1 MLFDFE
7 IVILLFKK
15 KKVNQFSP
23 LSTNQPNPIQPA
35 QPNNKKKMAALFSF
49 PDDFFPKVIFTLNE
63 SVEDQVPIISHQTK
77 VSLYAYFPTSPPRGD
92 KREKEMEK
100 DKEEEEAAAAIE
112 RINVR
117 EKKVQELLS
126 LSFSKLFQA
135 ISLYE
140 QVRSTHGHEINGKKK
155 ILLLDMPLERQFACQ
170 APDYRS
176 ICTPDS
182 AYLDTFNISNGH
194 VKFIYLHSNGSLYA
208 VYKTPTSIHVDLMQ
222 DLDDYLAEKSGVA
235 EKSGDRVISLLPPVS
250 PTSRTSR
257 DLVTIFL

>member
-1 MLFDFE
+1 M
-7 IVILLFKK
+7 
-15 KKVNQFSP
+15 S
-23 LSTNQPNPIQPA
+23 
-35 QPNNKKKMAALFSF
+35 AASLFSF

-63 SVEDQVPIISHQTK
+63 LVEDQVPIISHQTK
-77 VSLYAYFPTSPPRGD
+77 VSLYAYFPASSPR
-92 KREKEMEK
+92 
-100 DKEEEEAAAAIE
+100 EEEEEETVAAAAAIE

-140 QVRSTHGHEINGKKK
+140 QVRSTHGHHCSGEKN

-176 ICTPDS
+176 ICTPES

-222 DLDDYLAEKSGVA
+222 DLDDYLAEKSG
-235 EKSGDRVISLLPPVS
+235 DRVTMHLPLPP
-250 PTSRTSR
+250 SRTSR